1 MKFTIKNAEPIS
13 IKEMI
18 KRRIKLA
25 VSISFGN
32 RKIGKIINVNQDPA
46 LSCRPDAPCRGVCY
60 ACKGH
65 YCFENVKNAL
75 RGNFFAYLHDPDGY
89 FKTISSVVA
98 KKESCAMKRGDAH
111 PIVRWH
117 SAGDIVDSRYF
128 KGMVEVAKDNPKVD
142 FYAYTKQYEIV
153 NAELASGT
161 KLPKNFRVIFSHAQ
175 KGWESHIPNP
185 FGLPTSH
192 IDFRNDAMNEE
203 VVHEKGVFHCPA
215 VSRGAIGKLGHET
228 GVTCNECRKCAH
240 AKPGERIVFYQH

>member
-32 RKIGKIINVNQDPA
+32 QKIGKVININQDPA

-65 YCFENVKNAL
+65 YCFENVKKAL
-75 RGNFFAYLHDPDGY
+75 RGNFFAYIHDPDG
-89 FKTISSVVA
+89 FFEAVSEVVR
-98 KKESCAMKRGDAH
+98 KKEAFAIKRRKER

-117 SAGDIVDSRYF
+117 SAGDIVDDRYF
-128 KGMVEVAKDNPKVD
+128 RGMITVARNNPGVD

-153 NAELASGT
+153 NAELAKGT

-175 KGWESHIPNP
+175 KGWESHIQNP
-185 FGLPTSH
+185 FNLPTTY
-192 IDFRNDAMNEE
+192 IDFRNKAMNESA
-203 VVHEKGVFHCPA
+203 VYDKSAFHCPA
-215 VSRGAIGKLGHET
+215 VNRASDRALGHET
-228 GVTCNECRKCAH
+228 GITCNQCRKCAH
-240 AKPGERIVFYQH
+240 AKSGDKIVFYEH